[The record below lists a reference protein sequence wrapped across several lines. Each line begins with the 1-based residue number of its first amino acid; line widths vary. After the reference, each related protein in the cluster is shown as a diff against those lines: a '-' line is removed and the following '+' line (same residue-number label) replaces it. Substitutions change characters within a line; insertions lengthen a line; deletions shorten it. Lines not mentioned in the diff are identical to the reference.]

1 MKLNLVHQ
9 TKLKKSILNDGIT
22 PILRIQNE
30 VLKAIY
36 DFMYKEG
43 LTQLMPIILSPLT
56 DPLSHPVCEAQINY
70 LGQKLHLTRS
80 MIFHKQIAIARLE
93 VKGIF
98 IMSPNVRLEMGN
110 LERSNKHLLEFT
122 QLDIEL
128 KGGSALEFRSF
139 IERLIIYI
147 FSRVKEF
154 CNEELEK
161 LGIEIRIP
169 QKPFNE
175 YWSWDLTKEYGDN
188 YCTEVSFQEKDP
200 FWITD
205 FEREFYDR
213 EDPIRNGKYFNYDL
227 FYPEG
232 FGEALSGGERDYKYD
247 ILIRKIKERGQ
258 DPKQFEKYLEL
269 AKQGILVPSVGG
281 GLGIERLIRFLTKKD
296 HIKDITLFPK
306 VPGNK
311 IRF

>member
-1 MKLNLVHQ
+1 MKLELVHQ
-9 TKLKKSILNDGIT
+9 TKSKKFIPIDVIT
-22 PILRIQNE
+22 PILRVQNE
-30 VLKAIY
+30 ALKAIY

-43 LTQLMPIILSPLT
+43 LIQLMPIILSPLT
-56 DPLSHPVCEAQINY
+56 DPLSHPVREAQINY

-80 MIFHKQIAIARLE
+80 MIFHKQIAIARLG

-110 LERSNKHLLEFT
+110 LEKSNKHLLEFT

-128 KGGSALEFRSF
+128 KRGSALEFRSF
-139 IERLIIYI
+139 IEQLIVFI

-161 LGIEIRIP
+161 LGVEIRIP
-169 QKPFNE
+169 RISFKE
-175 YWSWDLTKEYGDN
+175 YWSWDLKEKYGND
-188 YCTEVSFQEKDP
+188 YLEKVSILEQDP

-213 EDPIRNGKYFNYDL
+213 EDPIHKGHYCNYDL

-232 FGEALSGGERDYKYD
+232 FGEALSGGERDYKYI
-247 ILIRKIKERGQ
+247 ILIRKILERNQ
-258 DPKQFEKYLEL
+258 NPEEFKNYLEL
-269 AKQGILVPSVGG
+269 AKKGILVPSVGG
-281 GLGIERLIRFLTKKD
+281 GLGIERLIRFLTKQA
-296 HIKDITLFPK
+296 HIKNITPFPK

-311 IRF
+311 ISF

>member
-9 TKLKKSILNDGIT
+9 TKSMSFLPIDNITLILK
-22 PILRIQNE
+22 IQNE
-30 VLKAIY
+30 VLKAIH
-36 DFMYKEG
+36 DFMYIQG

-56 DPLSHPVCEAQINY
+56 DPLSHPVHEAQVNY

-80 MIFHKQIAIARLE
+80 MIFHKQIAIARLG

-110 LERSNKHLLEFT
+110 LEKSNKHLLEFT

-128 KGGSALEFRSF
+128 KNQSALEFRSF
-139 IERLIIYI
+139 IEKLIVFI

-161 LGIEIRIP
+161 LGVEIRIP
-169 QKPFNE
+169 RILFKE
-175 YWSWDLTKEYGDN
+175 YWSWDLKEKYGDN
-188 YCTEVSFQEKDP
+188 YSETVSIQEKDP

-213 EDPIRNGKYFNYDL
+213 EDPHQKGHYYNYDL

-232 FGEALSGGERDYKYD
+232 FGEALSGGERDYKYN
-247 ILIRKIKERGQ
+247 ILIRKIKERKQ
-258 DPKQFEKYLEL
+258 DPEEFKNYLEL
-269 AKQGILVPSVGG
+269 AKKRILVPSVGG
-281 GLGIERLIRFLTKKD
+281 GLGIERLIRFLTKQA
-296 HIKDITLFPK
+296 HIKDITPFPK
-306 VPGNK
+306 IPGQPVC
-311 IRF
+311 F